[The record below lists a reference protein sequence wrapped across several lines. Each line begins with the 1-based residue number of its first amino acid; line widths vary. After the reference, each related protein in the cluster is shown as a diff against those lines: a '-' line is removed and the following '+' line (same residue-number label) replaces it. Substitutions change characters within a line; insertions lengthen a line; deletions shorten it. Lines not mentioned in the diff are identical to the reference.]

1 MNFLSNNIGA
11 NNSEF
16 PVLALRGIVI
26 FPKMVLHFD
35 VGRKKSIAAVQYAIS
50 TQSRIFLTVQK
61 DINVDNPAFDDLCPI
76 GTLCAVKQV
85 IKLPND
91 GIRVVVEGVSRG
103 RLLTLTEECGR
114 LSGKVRLCRTRGV
127 GADDETYATA
137 LIRKARELFEEYMS
151 FGAKPS
157 PDVFMTVMTAER
169 AGDLA
174 DYLASNL
181 PLEFTD
187 KQKILQSFNPL
198 ARLELLCQML
208 ERECEILSLEKEI
221 GDRVNATLEK
231 NQRDYYLRE
240 QIKEIYKELGEG
252 DDPQEEA
259 EAYREKINGMN
270 LSDEIREKLL
280 KETEKLFKMPY
291 GSHEASVIRTYLDLV
306 LSLPWDVYTSDN
318 SDINS
323 ARKIL
328 DADHFGLKKVKERI
342 IELLAVRALAPDISG
357 QIICLVGPPGVGKTS
372 VAKSL
377 ARAMHRK
384 FARISLG
391 GVRDEAEIR
400 GHRKTYI
407 GAMPGRIISAVKQA
421 GSSNPLILLDEIDKL
436 GADFKGDLSSA
447 LLEALDPEQNSTF
460 RDHYVELPFDLSK
473 VLFVTTA
480 NDRSA
485 IPEPLLD
492 RMEVIELSSYTHEEK
507 FHIARGH
514 LIPKQVKRHG
524 LNGNNLRIT
533 DDAVHEIITSYTREA
548 GVRKLEQQI
557 ASVCRKTAA
566 KIASGEV
573 RRVTATN
580 KNLEDFLGLA
590 RFKPDELDG
599 RSEVGVVNGLAW
611 TAVGGEMLLIEV
623 AVLEGSGKIELT
635 GNLGDVMKE
644 SAKAA
649 ITCVRSRAGK
659 LGIDG
664 GFYKNKDI
672 HIHVPEGAVPKDGP
686 SAGITIATAVV
697 SALTNR
703 PVSGSIAMTGEIS
716 LRGRVL
722 PIGGLREKSMAAY
735 RMGVKTVLIPQ
746 KNACDLKEIDAVVTD
761 NIKFIPVETI
771 DEVINSV
778 FGAGS
783 LAPDG
788 EQLLQQLPPQDE
800 SALSRIEQYQ

>member
-1 MNFLSNNIGA
+1 MNNNVSV

-35 VGRKKSIAAVQYAIS
+35 VGRKKSIAAVQHAIS

-61 DINVDNPAFDDLCPI
+61 DINVDSPALDDLYQI

-85 IKLPND
+85 IKLPMD
-91 GIRVVVEGVSRG
+91 GIRVVVEGISRG
-103 RLLTLTEECGR
+103 RLLTLSEENGR
-114 LSGKVRLCRTRGV
+114 LSGTVRPCRTRRV
-127 GADDETYATA
+127 STEDEAYETA
-137 LIRKARELFEEYMS
+137 LVRKARGLFEEYMS
-151 FGAKPS
+151 FGATPP
-157 PDVFMTVMTAER
+157 PDVFMTVMAAKS
-169 AGDLA
+169 AGDLG

-181 PLEFTD
+181 PLDFTD
-187 KQKILQSFNPL
+187 KQEILQSFNPL
-198 ARLELLCQML
+198 ARLELLCEML
-208 ERECEILSLEKEI
+208 ERECEIQSLEKDI
-221 GDRVNATLEK
+221 SDRVNQTLEK

-259 EAYREKINGMN
+259 EVYREKINGMD
-270 LSDEIREKLL
+270 LSDEVREKLL
-280 KETEKLFKMPY
+280 KEAEKLFKMPS
-291 GSHEASVIRTYLDLV
+291 GSHEGAVIRGYLDLL
-306 LSLPWDVYTSDN
+306 LSLPWNKLTTDSG
-318 SDINS
+318 DINA
-323 ARKIL
+323 ARRIL

-342 IELLAVRALAPDISG
+342 IELLAVRTLAPDISG

-377 ARAMHRK
+377 ARAMHRN

-407 GAMPGRIISAVKQA
+407 GAMPGRIIAAVKQA

-436 GADFKGDLSSA
+436 GADFKGDPSSA
-447 LLEALDPEQNSTF
+447 LLEALDPEQNSAF

-507 FHIARGH
+507 FHIAREH
-514 LIPKQVKRHG
+514 LIPKQIKRHG

-533 DDAVHEIITSYTREA
+533 DSAVHEIITSYTREA

-566 KIASGEV
+566 RIAAGEV
-573 RRVTATN
+573 KRVTVTD
-580 KNLEDFLGLA
+580 KTLEEFLGVA
-590 RFKPDELDG
+590 RFKPDELSA

-611 TAVGGEMLLIEV
+611 TAVGGETLLIEV
-623 AVLEGSGKIELT
+623 AVLNGSGKIELT

-644 SAKAA
+644 SAKTA
-649 ITCVRSRAGK
+649 ITCVRSRAGE

-664 GFYKNKDI
+664 DFYKNKDI

-686 SAGITIATAVV
+686 SAGVTIATAVI

-703 PVSGSIAMTGEIS
+703 AVSGSIAMTGEIS

-746 KNACDLKEIDAVVTD
+746 KNACDLKEIDSVVTD

-783 LAPDG
+783 FALN
-788 EQLLQQLPPQDE
+788 EQRPINTVTPHGD